1 MMLDGRLI
9 VSNELQIKPRGGA
22 PKSRRGEGH
31 AVIDFEAYR
40 RGEKT
45 LPEIAAGLTAA
56 DLGRPTDEMCALQLQ
71 LISGYPQIRRRG
83 GPARRAEGT
92 GRDQLLTGHPT
103 RPDVAWQ
110 SSSAPPSARQRR

>member
-83 GPARRAEGT
+83 GPARMAQGT
-92 GRDQLLTGHPT
+92 GRDRLLTGHPT
-103 RPDVAWQ
+103 RPDAA
-110 SSSAPPSARQRR
+110 SPPSTAPPSPPHP